1 MPNNDSTAPSLSDF
15 FSALSEEKADQRK
28 KLRERI
34 NAPES
39 ELSTLFSQLQIA
51 LEETNKESQIEAK
64 DKLEE
69 FSNLMKSAAPSKK
82 KESIDDVKTK
92 NEKVEVV
99 AETVEEE
106 TVVEKEEPITT
117 EVIAVPKEL
126 EEQSELISET
136 ISALADMK
144 TDDVVTEET
153 NPIEVLRREFERFKT
168 VVQNEITKQ
177 GFVNS
182 SGGGEVRLEFL
193 DDVQSSTAKVDG
205 KLLKYSSSDS
215 KWIGADAGT
224 TVEADAILLDGTDGS
239 SSNAGDSLILDGTDS
254 SSSNAGDELLHE
266 DSTNDPIAVLASH
279 GITLAGVGW
288 NAFQFNNDYS

>member
-1 MPNNDSTAPSLSDF
+1 MPNDDNTAPNLSDF
-15 FSALSEEKADQRK
+15 FSVLSEEKIEQRK

-34 NAPES
+34 NSPDSGLSVLFTQLES
-39 ELSTLFSQLQIA
+39 A
-51 LEETNKESQIEAK
+51 LKETRKNSQIGAK

-69 FSNLMKSAAPSKK
+69 FSNLMKSAAPPKK

-117 EVIAVPKEL
+117 GVIAVAEEL

-144 TDDVVTEET
+144 TDDVMNEEVD
-153 NPIEVLRREFERFKT
+153 PISALRVEFEKFKT
-168 VVQNEITKQ
+168 HIQRHISNQ
-177 GFVNS
+177 DH
-182 SGGGEVRLEFL
+182 SGTGSGEVRLEFL

-224 TVEADAILLDGTDGS
+224 TVEADAILLNGTDGS
-239 SSNAGDSLILDGTDS
+239 SSNAGDGLVLDGTDS
-254 SSSNAGDELLHE
+254 SSTNAGDELLYE
-266 DSTNDPIAVLASH
+266 DSTGDTIAVSASH

>member
-69 FSNLMKSAAPSKK
+69 FSNLMKSAAPPKK

-92 NEKVEVV
+92 NEKIEVV

-117 EVIAVPKEL
+117 EVIAVAKEL
-126 EEQSELISET
+126 EEQSGLISET

-144 TDDVVTEET
+144 TDDVVNEEVD
-153 NPIEVLRREFERFKT
+153 PISALRVEFEKFKT
-168 VVQNEITKQ
+168 HIQRHISNQ
-177 GFVNS
+177 DH
-182 SGGGEVRLEFL
+182 SGAGSGEVRLEFL

-224 TVEADAILLDGTDGS
+224 TVEADAILLNGTDGS